1 MIYSGI
7 LAGGIG
13 SRMRNVPWK
22 IVESF
27 DDLIL
32 ALDNKDY
39 QVEKVVPFLD
49 KHFKYHDG
57 RSSERVVRNIFGS

>member
-1 MIYSGI
+1 
-7 LAGGIG
+7 
-13 SRMRNVPWK
+13 VPGK

-27 DDLIL
+27 NDLIA
-32 ALDNKDY
+32 ALDNEDFE
-39 QVEKVVPFLD
+39 VEKVEPFLD